1 MTISYPLA
9 LPTHTGFAQ
18 IELRATNAVAYA
30 RSPFTFA
37 GQAFAYP
44 GQMWQADITL
54 PPMKRADAEQWVAWL
69 LSLRGQLGT
78 FLLGDPNGAAPRG
91 TALAN
96 RVNLLNYTEQLD
108 NAYWGKNGVTITANA
123 TTSPDG
129 KVTAD
134 QAVEA
139 LTTTHQISFTA
150 GVTAGSSYTVSVY
163 IKPNGRPRARIVTT
177 GTSFGSQTAIF
188 DVTAGTFVS
197 GSGRISNEGN
207 GWYRCSQ
214 TFTASATETLTCRF
228 RPDNGTIDSYTG
240 DGVSGFFLW
249 GAQFETGSTATT
261 YQPIFNN
268 YGPYVNGANQT
279 GGSLIIDGAS
289 PDETGYLLAGDYI
302 QLGSNGSSTL
312 HKVLTNVD
320 TDSSGNATLDIWPHI
335 RTAPADNAAVT
346 VSNAKGL
353 FRLSS
358 NEQAWSV
365 NEAAI
370 YGITFGAME
379 AV

>member
-78 FLLGDPNGAAPRG
+78 FLLGDPNGATARG
-91 TALAN
+91 AA
-96 RVNLLNYTEQLD
+96 
-108 NAYWGKNGVTITANA
+108 
-123 TTSPDG
+123 
-129 KVTAD
+129 
-134 QAVEA
+134 
-139 LTTTHQISFTA
+139 
-150 GVTAGSSYTVSVY
+150 
-163 IKPNGRPRARIVTT
+163 T
-177 GTSFGSQTAIF
+177 GTP
-188 DVTAGTFVS
+188 
-197 GSGRISNEGN
+197 
-207 GWYRCSQ
+207 
-214 TFTASATETLTCRF
+214 L
-228 RPDNGTIDSYTG
+228 
-240 DGVSGFFLW
+240 
-249 GAQFETGSTATT
+249 
-261 YQPIFNN
+261 
-268 YGPYVNGANQT
+268 VNGASQT
-279 GGSLIIDGAS
+279 GGSLVIDGAATS
-289 PDETGYLLAGDYI
+289 VTGWLKAGDYI
-302 QLGSNGSSTL
+302 QLGSGSSARL
-312 HKVLTNVD
+312 HKVLAD
-320 TDSSGNATLDIWPHI
+320 ASSDGSGNVTLDIWPHI
-335 RTAPADNAAVT
+335 RTAPADNATVT
-346 VSNAKGL
+346 VSSAKGL

-370 YGITFGAME
+370 YGMTFGAME